1 MKILILFLLMLR
13 LHSIRKGKN
22 IRPENSRKEKKEN
35 IYYFI
40 FFFDSHFLYEF
51 FFFKLIIFQ
60 KI

>member
-35 IYYFI
+35 IYYFSFFLILIFCMI
-40 FFFDSHFLYEF
+40 FFF
-51 FFFKLIIFQ
+51 
-60 KI
+60 